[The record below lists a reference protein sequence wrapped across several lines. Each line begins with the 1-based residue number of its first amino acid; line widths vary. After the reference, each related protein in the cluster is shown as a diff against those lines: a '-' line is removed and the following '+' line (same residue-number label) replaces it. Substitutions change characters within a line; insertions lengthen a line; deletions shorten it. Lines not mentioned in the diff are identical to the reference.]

1 MPHIAEIYT
10 YLSMY
15 ACAFECTRT
24 IASSREANRKGP
36 RAGPLQNGFQ
46 MRLMHAIDSTHQLA
60 WYEMLHEHGLHA
72 NFPQVRGRDGA
83 RLKALVGKASGRA
96 DGGSGSLQAMRAML
110 V

>member
-1 MPHIAEIYT
+1 MP
-10 YLSMY
+10 

-24 IASSREANRKGP
+24 IASAREANRKGP

-60 WYEMLHEHGLHA
+60 WYEMLYEHGLHA
-72 NFPQVRGRDGA
+72 NLPQVRGRDGA

-96 DGGSGSLQAMRAML
+96 DGGSGSLQAIRAML